1 MRLRIKKKSSLSKLH
16 DYSRQG
22 IRVRSRAQWFEEGE
36 NNIQYFEQLLKTN
49 KRKSVIR
56 ELYNESNVIITEK
69 DDILKI
75 IKSYL

>member
-1 MRLRIKKKSSLSKLH
+1 MLY

-36 NNIQYFEQLLKTN
+36 TNTQYFEQLSQSN

-56 ELYNESNVIITEK
+56 ELYNENEII
-69 DDILKI
+69 
-75 IKSYL
+75 YN